1 MDYWY
6 VGYFV
11 DWLVGWVGGRLV
23 GWLVGW
29 PVGWLTGW
37 LAGHDLRGSA
47 GIASSVSLRF
57 LLLGGSF
64 ACSTSN

>member
-1 MDYWY
+1 M
-6 VGYFV
+6 
-11 DWLVGWVGGRLV
+11 LVSLLI
-23 GWLVGW
+23 GWLGGCVAGW